1 MRRTMGVQRD
11 VMSAPSAQAND
22 SIELQTQSLMDLDLQ
37 SEGQDREI
45 VMVSGASLE
54 TKLGQLDDQDHI
66 NVCNRVPLLYRDCCK
81 GLF

>member
-1 MRRTMGVQRD
+1 MGVERN

-45 VMVSGASLE
+45 VMVSEAR
-54 TKLGQLDDQDHI
+54 LGDK
-66 NVCNRVPLLYRDCCK
+66 N
-81 GLF
+81 